1 MPAIQNYFWDSCVFS
16 AFLQDEQSAYDIG
29 SIQTFLEDAKAGNA
43 KIYCSTLSS
52 GEVLPSHIKDGGSF
66 EAFME
71 DYEGAVIPISPEPNV
86 MTMSGR
92 FRDLPYSKG
101 GSTNRRLSTPD
112 AIILATAVHLIEVYE
127 VSINAFHT
135 FDGGGKKDLDG
146 NKSIPIL
153 GYDTWCEGFS
163 AEQTLIAN
171 KIITMN
177 RCKPIHP
184 APRLPNVDA
193 V

>member
-1 MPAIQNYFWDSCVFS
+1 MPEPKNYFWDSCVFS
-16 AFLQDEQSAYDIG
+16 AFLQDEQNAYDLN
-29 SIQTFLEDAKAGNA
+29 SIQSFLEDAKAGEA

-52 GEVLPSHIKDGGSF
+52 GEVLPSFIKDGGSF

-92 FRDLPYSKG
+92 LRDLPYSKG
-101 GSTNRRLSTPD
+101 GSNNRRLSTPD
-112 AIILATAVHLIEVYE
+112 AIILSTAIHLIEVYE
-127 VSINAFHT
+127 VRIDAFHT

-146 NKSIPIL
+146 NRSIPIL
-153 GYDTWCEGFS
+153 GYETWCEGFS
-163 AEQTLIAN
+163 NDQMIIAG
-171 KIITMN
+171 KIIGLN

-184 APRLPNVDA
+184 APRLPLE
-193 V
+193 